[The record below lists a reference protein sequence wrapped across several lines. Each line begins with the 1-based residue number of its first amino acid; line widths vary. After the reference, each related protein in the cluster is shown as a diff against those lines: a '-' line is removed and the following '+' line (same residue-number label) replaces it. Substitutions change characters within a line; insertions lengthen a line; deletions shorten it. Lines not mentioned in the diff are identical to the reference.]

1 MRAVWRSLAVLP
13 AVLIGVGLVLGWG
26 LFIRLADP
34 TVHDNLTTAGREAVT
49 ASGQVFMANETSG
62 TISVIDAA
70 TNAVV
75 DTICLG
81 SDPAI
86 DGTPQPAGPC
96 NAEADHHRPL
106 YNGHIGPHGLW
117 LTPDGAQLLV
127 TNRLSGTIV
136 GIDTTTH
143 SVVGYTPVEREP
155 HLATVRPGGKEVWVA
170 VRGESQ
176 LDVLSLTERDANA
189 ERNGQTEQRIRTPQG
204 AGPSREAAEAPRRRG
219 ELFPKIDSVD
229 SMLGPSMV
237 SFTSDGAWA
246 FVVSAKQR
254 LVQKINADSREV
266 VASQVVS
273 VPFSPFGLVTPDN
286 RELYVVHK
294 LAGTLSILST
304 SDLSFVVRDLAIGPC
319 ANHVFFLG
327 NLAYITSGGPTPCA
341 PAGAATR
348 QGKVVILDRTT
359 HSVVRELSGPAFT
372 GDPHGIWATGDG
384 SRLFVGRESAN
395 QVSVIDTGKPNDP
408 ADDRVIAT
416 VDVGKQPID
425 VVVSSHPSVVG
436 P

>member
-1 MRAVWRSLAVLP
+1 MGAIWRSLSVLP
-13 AVLIGVGLVLGWG
+13 TALAALGLVLGWG
-26 LFIRLADP
+26 LFVRLANPSVSAEP
-34 TVHDNLTTAGREAVT
+34 TAAGLAAPAPT
-49 ASGQVFMANETSG
+49 GQVFVANETSG
-62 TISVIDAA
+62 TVSVIDAA

-86 DGTPQPAGPC
+86 AGTPQPNGAC
-96 NAEADHHRPL
+96 NAESDHHRPL
-106 YNGHIGPHGLW
+106 YNGHIAPHGLW
-117 LTPDGAQLLV
+117 LTPDGALLLV

-136 GIDTTTH
+136 GVDTSTH
-143 SVVGYTPVEREP
+143 KVLGYSPLEREP
-155 HLATVRPGGKEVWVA
+155 HLATVRPGGKEAWVA

-176 LDVLSLTERDANA
+176 LDVLGLT
-189 ERNGQTEQRIRTPQG
+189 RIDEHTQGNQNEHSSAPQS
-204 AGPSREAAEAPRRRG
+204 AGTSRRG
-219 ELFPKIDSVD
+219 GLFPKIDTVD

-237 SFTSDGAWA
+237 SFTSDGASA

-254 LVQKINADSREV
+254 LVQKINADDREV

-273 VPFSPFGLVTPDN
+273 VPFSPFGLVSPDN

-304 SDLSFVVRDLAIGPC
+304 SNLSFVVRDLAIGTC
-319 ANHVFFLG
+319 ANHVFFIG
-327 NLAYITSGGPTPCA
+327 KLAYITIGGPLPCA
-341 PAGAATR
+341 PAGDASR
-348 QGKVVILDRTT
+348 QGKIVILDRTT
-359 HSVVRELSGPAFT
+359 HQIVRELSGPAFT

-395 QVSVIDTGKPNDP
+395 KVTVIDTGKADDP
-408 ADDRVIAT
+408 ADDQVIT
-416 VDVGKQPID
+416 TLDVGKQPID

>member
-1 MRAVWRSLAVLP
+1 MRAIWRSLAVVPTALVTL
-13 AVLIGVGLVLGWG
+13 ALVLGWG
-26 LFIRLADP
+26 LFIRLASPSVADAP
-34 TVHDNLTTAGREAVT
+34 MVT
-49 ASGQVFMANETSG
+49 ASAAAPSGQVFVANESSG
-62 TISVIDAA
+62 TVSVIDAA
-70 TNAVV
+70 TNAIV

-86 DGTPQPAGPC
+86 AGTPQPNGPC

-106 YNGHIGPHGLW
+106 YNGHIAPHGLW

-136 GIDTTTH
+136 GVDTATH
-143 SVVGYTPVEREP
+143 KVLGYTPVEREP
-155 HLATVRPGGKEVWVA
+155 HLATVRPGGREAWVA

-176 LDVLSLTERDANA
+176 LDVLDLTQGHDN
-189 ERNGQTEQRIRTPQG
+189 EQESEHASAAQSTRT
-204 AGPSREAAEAPRRRG
+204 SRRG
-219 ELFPKIDSVD
+219 GLFPKIDTVD
-229 SMLGPSMV
+229 TLLGPSMV

-254 LVQKINADSREV
+254 LVQKINANSREV
-266 VASQVVS
+266 VASQAVT
-273 VPFSPFGLVTPDN
+273 VPFSPFGLVSPDN
-286 RELYVVHK
+286 RQLFVVHK

-304 SDLSFVVRDLAIGPC
+304 SDLSFVVQDLSIGTC

-327 NLAYITSGGPTPCA
+327 KLAYITVGGQTPCA

-348 QGKVVILDRTT
+348 QGKVVVFDRSTNQI
-359 HSVVRELSGPAFT
+359 VRELSGPAFT
-372 GDPHGIWATGDG
+372 GDPHGIWGTGDG

-395 QVSVIDTGKPNDP
+395 QVTVIDTGKPDDP
-408 ADDRVIAT
+408 ADDQVIAIL
-416 VDVGKQPID
+416 DVGKQPID
-425 VVVSSHPSVVG
+425 AVVTSHSSVAG

>member
-1 MRAVWRSLAVLP
+1 MRAIWRSLAVVPTALV
-13 AVLIGVGLVLGWG
+13 ALGLVLGWG
-26 LFIRLADP
+26 LFIRLANPPVADEP
-34 TVHDNLTTAGREAVT
+34 TAAATP
-49 ASGQVFMANETSG
+49 SGQVFVANETSG
-62 TISVIDAA
+62 TVSVIDAA
-70 TNAVV
+70 TNALV

-86 DGTPQPAGPC
+86 QDTPQPNGPC

-106 YNGHIGPHGLW
+106 YNGHIAPHGLW
-117 LTPDGAQLLV
+117 LTPDGAMLVV

-136 GIDTTTH
+136 GIDTRTH
-143 SVVGYTPVEREP
+143 SVLGYSPVEREP
-155 HLATVRPGGKEVWVA
+155 HLATVRPGGQEAWVA

-176 LDVLSLTERDANA
+176 LDVLGLTGHHETA
-189 ERNGQTEQRIRTPQG
+189 EKNRHEGQRNRAAQSARTSTEEG
-204 AGPSREAAEAPRRRG
+204 EAAGRRG
-219 ELFPKIDSVD
+219 ELFPKIDTVD

-237 SFTSDGAWA
+237 SFTSDGAFA

-254 LVQKINADSREV
+254 LVQKINAESREV

-273 VPFSPFGLVTPDN
+273 VPFSPFGLVSPDD

-294 LAGTLSILST
+294 LAGTLSILRT
-304 SDLSFVVRDLAIGPC
+304 NDLSFVVRDLAIGPC

-327 NLAYITSGGPTPCA
+327 KLAYITIGGPPPCA

-359 HSVVRELSGPAFT
+359 HRIVNELSGPAFT

-384 SRLFVGRESAN
+384 RRLFVGRESAN
-395 QVSVIDTGKPNDP
+395 KVTVIDTGNADNP
-408 ADDRVIAT
+408 ADDVVIAT
-416 VDVGKQPID
+416 LDVGKQPID
-425 VVVSSHPSVVG
+425 VVVSSHPAVVG